1 MQRFFEFLSLL
12 PDQPGEEYHAKLLS
26 LVEQIHGIGLA
37 FFNDM
42 LICSY
47 SDEKFAELS
56 ELQPEKLLGL
66 QLQSLVLYTSSESL
80 FRCEDATTDYPKL
93 SSPYRQVFTSPVT
106 SKKLDLELAPFWKG
120 GELFGVLAIL
130 QRQPEGREIKET
142 SLREMPLSKLLAEMD
157 GDQRLMKLLGGSSP
171 PFILLLDG
179 EGKLE
184 YISEHVRKQFGIVPV
199 GAVSYSISED
209 GNFRQPEYASLVN
222 DALVGREVHLPALEY
237 VTDIHGALGYGNG
250 IKLNLLISLIPVEE
264 PVGRTGIAMTYMLQD
279 SLALTQPVAFMQRS
293 ESVAMLARGV
303 AHEFNNIFAAIKGI
317 TSLLHSEVETGGFAG
332 NYLGK
337 MDGLVDRGVKL
348 ISDLTSYARSSEPKM
363 EKTDVSEFF
372 RNYAALVDFIV
383 PKEVKLE
390 FELKAEGQ
398 FDCDRNSL
406 RQGLFN
412 LVQNSLDALKDSPV
426 KRIRFQVVEV
436 DASSLPAGVFHFST
450 PALLCV
456 IIADSGPG
464 IPANLAA
471 RIFEPYFSSKDPQR
485 STGLGL
491 NVSQQ
496 IFRRHGGVL
505 LAERVGPLGGAQFKA
520 YLPLRKLL

>member
-1 MQRFFEFLSLL
+1 MQKFLEFLSLL
-12 PDQPGEEYHAKLLS
+12 PDKPGEEYQAKLLS
-26 LVEQIHGIGLA
+26 LLKQVHGIGLA

-56 ELQPEKLLGL
+56 ELPPEKMLGL
-66 QLQSLVLYTSSESL
+66 QLQSLVPNASSETL
-80 FRCEDATTDYPKL
+80 FSCEDATTDSPKP
-93 SSPYRQVFTSPVT
+93 SAPHRQVFTSPVT
-106 SKKLDLELAPFWKG
+106 SRKLDLELTPLWKG

-130 QRQPEGREIKET
+130 QCPPEGRDIKET
-142 SLREMPLSKLLAEMD
+142 SLREMPLSKVFAEID
-157 GDQRLMKLLGGSSP
+157 SEPRLEKLFGSQAP
-171 PFILLLDG
+171 HLVILLDD

-184 YISEHVRKQFGIVPV
+184 FASAAVRKQLGI
-199 GAVSYSISED
+199 GAADAVSYSISED

-222 DALVGREVHLPALEY
+222 DALVGREVHLPALKY
-237 VTDIHGALGYGNG
+237 VTDIHGALGYGNS

-264 PVGRTGIAMTYMLQD
+264 PVGRTGIAMTLMLQD
-279 SLALTQPVAFMQRS
+279 ELALTQPVAFMQRS

-317 TSLLHSEVETGGFAG
+317 TSLLHSEVEAGGFAD

-363 EKTDVSEFF
+363 EKTNVSEFF

-390 FELKAEGQ
+390 FELMAEGQ
-398 FDCDRNSL
+398 IDCDKNSL

-412 LVQNSLDALKDSPV
+412 LVQNSLDALKNSPV
-426 KRIRFQVVEV
+426 KRIRIQVMEV

-450 PALLCV
+450 PAILCV
-456 IIADSGPG
+456 TVADSGPG
-464 IPANLAA
+464 IPADLAA
-471 RIFEPYFSSKDPQR
+471 KIFEPYFSSKDPQR

-505 LAERVGPLGGAQFKA
+505 LAERMGPLGGAQFKA
-520 YLPLRKLL
+520 YLPLRKQL

>member
-1 MQRFFEFLSLL
+1 MQKFLEFLSLL
-12 PDQPGEEYHAKLLS
+12 PDKPGEEYQAKLLS
-26 LVEQIHGIGLA
+26 LLEQAYGLGLA

-47 SDEKFAELS
+47 SDEKFTELAELP
-56 ELQPEKLLGL
+56 PEKMLGL
-66 QLQSLVLYTSSESL
+66 QLQSLVPNAGSESL
-80 FRCEDATTDYPKL
+80 FHCEDATSDSPKP
-93 SSPYRQVFTSPVT
+93 STPHRQVFTSSIT
-106 SKKLDLELAPFWKG
+106 SRKLDLELTPLWKG

-130 QRQPEGREIKET
+130 HCPFEGREIKET
-142 SLREMPLSKLLAEMD
+142 SLREMPLFKVLTEIESEPRLEKLF
-157 GDQRLMKLLGGSSP
+157 GSQAP
-171 PFILLLDG
+171 HLVILLDD

-184 YISEHVRKQFGIVPV
+184 YANAAVRKRLGI
-199 GAVSYSISED
+199 GAGVIAYSISED
-209 GNFRQPEYASLVN
+209 GNFRQPEYASLVK
-222 DALVGREVHLPALEY
+222 DALVGREVYLPALEY

-264 PVGRTGIAMTYMLQD
+264 PVGRTGIVMQFTLQD
-279 SLALTQPVAFMQRS
+279 ELALTQPVAFMQRS

-317 TSLLHSEVETGGFAG
+317 TSLLHSEVEAGGFAD

-390 FELKAEGQ
+390 FELMAEGQ
-398 FDCDRNSL
+398 FDCDKNSL

-426 KRIRFQVVEV
+426 KRIRIQVAEV
-436 DASSLPAGVFHFST
+436 GASSLPTGAFHFST
-450 PALLCV
+450 PAILCV
-456 IIADSGPG
+456 TVADSGPG
-464 IPANLAA
+464 IPADLATK
-471 RIFEPYFSSKDPQR
+471 IFEPYFSSKDPQR

-505 LAERVGPLGGAQFKA
+505 LAERVGPLGGAQFSV
-520 YLPLRKLL
+520 YLPLRKQP